1 MSGENTFFMHE
12 AEYILQFFCLFFSGK
27 TFFKDFLFY
36 FILITKCKLFFGGFR
51 KEKKNIFENEWIKK
65 SE

>member
-27 TFFKDFLFY
+27 TFFKDFLF
-36 FILITKCKLFFGGFR
+36 LFYLDNQMQIVFWGVSER
-51 KEKKNIFENEWIKK
+51 KKKTYLKM
-65 SE
+65 SG